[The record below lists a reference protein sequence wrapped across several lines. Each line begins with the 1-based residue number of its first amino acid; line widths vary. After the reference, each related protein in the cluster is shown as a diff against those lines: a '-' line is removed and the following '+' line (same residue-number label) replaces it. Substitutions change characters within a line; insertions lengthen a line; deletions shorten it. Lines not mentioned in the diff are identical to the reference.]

1 MFKLYKKADI
11 LEKISDKVKTVDDLL
26 NLPLSE
32 FDRECCDF
40 WFNDYLDSKEYLDR
54 GYFHVSPDKEFF
66 YEAFYLM
73 ECRKECKFLV
83 LIEFG
88 ESLYFIFDPVGFSTL
103 ESFLTN
109 KREDLLRE
117 VADLTAFLPYFF
129 HIYFK
134 SSLCACGGEK
144 VLKPCVTPVLDD
156 FDIGLIIDALDVYL
170 EKLETENNLCASRD
184 IRLVAILKQQ
194 LEGLVS
200 CEDVQIVE
208 R

>member
-32 FDRECCDF
+32 FDRECCDY
-40 WFNDYLDSKEYLDR
+40 WFNDYLDSKEYRDR
-54 GYFHVSPDKEFF
+54 GYYVVCPDKEFF
-66 YEAFYLM
+66 YDAFYLM
-73 ECRKECKFLV
+73 ECRKECKF
-83 LIEFG
+83 
-88 ESLYFIFDPVGFSTL
+88 
-103 ESFLTN
+103 
-109 KREDLLRE
+109 
-117 VADLTAFLPYFF
+117 
-129 HIYFK
+129 
-134 SSLCACGGEK
+134 
-144 VLKPCVTPVLDD
+144 
-156 FDIGLIIDALDVYL
+156 L

>member
-32 FDRECCDF
+32 FDRECCDY
-40 WFNDYLDSKEYLDR
+40 WFNDYLDS
-54 GYFHVSPDKEFF
+54 
-66 YEAFYLM
+66 
-73 ECRKECKFLV
+73 
-83 LIEFG
+83 
-88 ESLYFIFDPVGFSTL
+88 
-103 ESFLTN
+103 
-109 KREDLLRE
+109 
-117 VADLTAFLPYFF
+117 
-129 HIYFK
+129 
-134 SSLCACGGEK
+134 
-144 VLKPCVTPVLDD
+144 
-156 FDIGLIIDALDVYL
+156 

>member
-32 FDRECCDF
+32 FDRECCDY
-40 WFNDYLDSKEYLDR
+40 WFND
-54 GYFHVSPDKEFF
+54 
-66 YEAFYLM
+66 
-73 ECRKECKFLV
+73 
-83 LIEFG
+83 
-88 ESLYFIFDPVGFSTL
+88 
-103 ESFLTN
+103 
-109 KREDLLRE
+109 
-117 VADLTAFLPYFF
+117 
-129 HIYFK
+129 
-134 SSLCACGGEK
+134 
-144 VLKPCVTPVLDD
+144 
-156 FDIGLIIDALDVYL
+156 YL

>member
-26 NLPLSE
+26 NLPLTE
-32 FDRECCDF
+32 FDRECCDY
-40 WFNDYLDSKEYLDR
+40 WFNDYLGSKEYRDR
-54 GYFHVSPDKEFF
+54 GY
-66 YEAFYLM
+66 Y
-73 ECRKECKFLV
+73 
-83 LIEFG
+83 
-88 ESLYFIFDPVGFSTL
+88 
-103 ESFLTN
+103 
-109 KREDLLRE
+109 
-117 VADLTAFLPYFF
+117 
-129 HIYFK
+129 
-134 SSLCACGGEK
+134 
-144 VLKPCVTPVLDD
+144 PCVTPVLDD

>member
-11 LEKISDKVKTVDDLL
+11 LEKISDKVKTVDDLF

-32 FDRECCDF
+32 FDRECCDY
-40 WFNDYLDSKEYLDR
+40 WFNDYLGSKEYLDR

-117 VADLTAFLPYFF
+117 VADLTAFLPF
-129 HIYFK
+129 
-134 SSLCACGGEK
+134 LRQ
-144 VLKPCVTPVLDD
+144 
-156 FDIGLIIDALDVYL
+156 
-170 EKLETENNLCASRD
+170 NNPD
-184 IRLVAILKQQ
+184 YPF
-194 LEGLVS
+194 
-200 CEDVQIVE
+200 
-208 R
+208 

>member
-32 FDRECCDF
+32 FDRECCDY
-40 WFNDYLDSKEYLDR
+40 WFNDYLDSKEYRDR
-54 GYFHVSPDKEFF
+54 GYYVVCPDKEFF
-66 YEAFYLM
+66 Y
-73 ECRKECKFLV
+73 
-83 LIEFG
+83 
-88 ESLYFIFDPVGFSTL
+88 
-103 ESFLTN
+103 
-109 KREDLLRE
+109 
-117 VADLTAFLPYFF
+117 
-129 HIYFK
+129 
-134 SSLCACGGEK
+134 
-144 VLKPCVTPVLDD
+144 
-156 FDIGLIIDALDVYL
+156 DAL
-170 EKLETENNLCASRD
+170 NNLCASRD

>member
-32 FDRECCDF
+32 FDRECCDY
-40 WFNDYLDSKEYLDR
+40 WFNDYLDSKEYRDR
-54 GYFHVSPDKEFF
+54 GYYVVCPDKEFF
-66 YEAFYLM
+66 YDAFYLM

-88 ESLYFIFDPVGFSTL
+88 EILYFIFDP
-103 ESFLTN
+103 
-109 KREDLLRE
+109 
-117 VADLTAFLPYFF
+117 
-129 HIYFK
+129 
-134 SSLCACGGEK
+134 
-144 VLKPCVTPVLDD
+144 
-156 FDIGLIIDALDVYL
+156 
-170 EKLETENNLCASRD
+170 LETENNLCASRD

>member
-32 FDRECCDF
+32 FDRECCDY
-40 WFNDYLDSKEYLDR
+40 W
-54 GYFHVSPDKEFF
+54 
-66 YEAFYLM
+66 
-73 ECRKECKFLV
+73 
-83 LIEFG
+83 
-88 ESLYFIFDPVGFSTL
+88 
-103 ESFLTN
+103 
-109 KREDLLRE
+109 
-117 VADLTAFLPYFF
+117 
-129 HIYFK
+129 
-134 SSLCACGGEK
+134 
-144 VLKPCVTPVLDD
+144 
-156 FDIGLIIDALDVYL
+156 
-170 EKLETENNLCASRD
+170 LCASRD

>member
-32 FDRECCDF
+32 FDRECCDY
-40 WFNDYLDSKEYLDR
+40 WFNDYLDSKEYRDR
-54 GYFHVSPDKEFF
+54 GYYVVCPDKEF
-66 YEAFYLM
+66 
-73 ECRKECKFLV
+73 
-83 LIEFG
+83 
-88 ESLYFIFDPVGFSTL
+88 
-103 ESFLTN
+103 
-109 KREDLLRE
+109 
-117 VADLTAFLPYFF
+117 
-129 HIYFK
+129 
-134 SSLCACGGEK
+134 
-144 VLKPCVTPVLDD
+144 
-156 FDIGLIIDALDVYL
+156 L

>member
-32 FDRECCDF
+32 FDRECCDY
-40 WFNDYLDSKEYLDR
+40 WFNDYLDSKEYRDR
-54 GYFHVSPDKEFF
+54 GY
-66 YEAFYLM
+66 Y
-73 ECRKECKFLV
+73 
-83 LIEFG
+83 
-88 ESLYFIFDPVGFSTL
+88 
-103 ESFLTN
+103 
-109 KREDLLRE
+109 
-117 VADLTAFLPYFF
+117 
-129 HIYFK
+129 
-134 SSLCACGGEK
+134 
-144 VLKPCVTPVLDD
+144 
-156 FDIGLIIDALDVYL
+156 

-184 IRLVAILKQQ
+184 IRLVAILKQL